1 VLFGVLVALA
11 FCYQRRRR
19 SADDDTL
26 AKPYPISSF
35 WSTSPGLFGKR
46 PRLTAEDGV
55 MRKVREVQRAPG
67 RRPEVRSRSPPTA
80 TASDPIL
87 EELQRLREELT
98 AERRRLEA
106 PPSYDSPS

>member
-1 VLFGVLVALA
+1 VLFGVLTALA

-19 SADDDTL
+19 SADDDTS
-26 AKPYPISSF
+26 AKPYPISLF

-67 RRPEVRSRSPPTA
+67 RRPEVQSRSPPTV

-98 AERRRLEA
+98 AERGRLEA
-106 PPSYDSPS
+106 PPSYDSRS